1 MFVFGTFLNFSCISE
16 MKFRYNAEVF
26 IRKKQ
31 MKVKKAINRNASSEF
46 I

>member
-26 IRKKQ
+26 IQKKTHES
-31 MKVKKAINRNASSEF
+31 KKGD
-46 I
+46 